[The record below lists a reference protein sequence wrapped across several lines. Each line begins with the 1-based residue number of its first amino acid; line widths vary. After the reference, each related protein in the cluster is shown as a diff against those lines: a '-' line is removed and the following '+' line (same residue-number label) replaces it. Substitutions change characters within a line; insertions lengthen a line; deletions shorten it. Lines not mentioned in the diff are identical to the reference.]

1 MSEPPKAPTALTAPI
16 SSSTLSS
23 PAAPMSLEQPTE
35 QLPDHITVQRSLGGL
50 VIESRRRPWGFVG
63 VLGVFCA
70 IWDSVVIGMVIS
82 GPPSIFWV
90 THGGAGLLVTSIFLN
105 LLINH
110 TRIEIGHGV
119 LVMRRAPLP
128 WPERHE
134 IELSRIKR
142 LFVAPGETGEQNNHL
157 PALWLEEHSG
167 VRSILVDG
175 LPDIEHAERLE
186 RLIEDHLQI
195 DESQR

>member
-1 MSEPPKAPTALTAPI
+1 MSEPPKAPTALTAPV
-16 SSSTLSS
+16 SS
-23 PAAPMSLEQPTE
+23 AAPMNLEPPTE
-35 QLPDHITVQRSLGGL
+35 RLPDHITVQHTLGGL
-50 VIESRRRPWGFVG
+50 VVESRRRAWGFVG
-63 VLGVFCA
+63 VLGAFCA
-70 IWDSVVIGMVIS
+70 IWDSVVIMVLS
-82 GPPSIFWV
+82 GDPSIFWI
-90 THGGAGLLVTSIFLN
+90 THGGAGLVITSIFLN

-134 IELSRIKR
+134 IEISRIKR
-142 LFVAPGETGEQNNHL
+142 LFVAPGTTGQQGNHL
-157 PALWLEEHSG
+157 PALWLEEHTG

-175 LPDIEHAERLE
+175 LPDVDHAERLE
-186 RLIEDHLQI
+186 RLLEDHLQI